1 MAHALDAARALVGW
15 NGNRSGSTAPLRH
28 SAIALGVRPARRI
41 SDGIKHTRAASAS
54 RGHLWT
60 RAAGW
65 PVEPPS
71 SSAPSTPCL
80 EAWRRRRRRRRR
92 AVLVCVFLLQA
103 HLLMHLVS
111 RVAPVA
117 PAPPRAAPALVR
129 ATAATIAALALAL
142 ARRASIARATAALAR
157 DLRAATRLGRTTAQR
172 ADRPR
177 DRGADGGGRYT
188 PAAAA
193 APLGRRLVF
202 GHPVGVPSRLV
213 VEAPPQ
219 RVRPVLLP
227 TRRSVA
233 ITNRAR
239 PRTRAARDPLLI
251 DVSCLRPLRGWRRRG
266 SSLAAAARPPP
277 P

>member
-1 MAHALDAARALVGW
+1 MHCDAARYALVGW

-28 SAIALGVRPARRI
+28 SAIALGVRPARHI

-54 RGHLWT
+54 RGHLFGLEQ
-60 RAAGW
+60 RAGRGGASFLVC
-65 PVEPPS
+65 PVH
-71 SSAPSTPCL
+71 AML
-80 EAWRRRRRRRRR
+80 GGRVRRRRRHRRR

-177 DRGADGGGRYT
+177 DRGADGVDDT
-188 PAAAA
+188 AAAAA

-202 GHPVGVPSRLV
+202 AHLSACP
-213 VEAPPQ
+213 
-219 RVRPVLLP
+219 
-227 TRRSVA
+227 
-233 ITNRAR
+233 
-239 PRTRAARDPLLI
+239 
-251 DVSCLRPLRGWRRRG
+251 RG
-266 SSLAAAARPPP
+266 SSLRLHRSASAQSCCQRAGVLP
-277 P
+277 